1 MIRINLLP
9 VRATKKKEFTKQ
21 ILLALALTVLVA
33 VAANLFWWKQ
43 LSDDEEAIAKRIGST
58 QGEIAQLDK
67 TIGEVNS
74 LQSQRKAIEDKLK
87 ALDALRA
94 GRMGPVKLMDELS
107 SLIPVK
113 VWLTSF
119 SEASGAIALV
129 GRAANYEELSVF
141 SKKLK
146 ASKRFRDVVIRS
158 ASQGGDGI
166 ISWDITCRADFDA

>member
-21 ILLALALTVLVA
+21 ILGVLGLIVLVSTI
-33 VAANLFWWKQ
+33 ANLIWWKQ
-43 LSDDEEAIAKRIGST
+43 LSDDGEAIAKRVQST
-58 QGEIAQLDK
+58 QAEISQLEK

-74 LQSQRKAIEDKLK
+74 LQNQQKAIQDKLK
-87 ALDALRA
+87 ALEGLKA
-94 GRMGPVKLMDELS
+94 GRVGPVKLMDELS

-113 VWLTSF
+113 VWLGSF
-119 SEASGAIALV
+119 SESGGAVALS

-146 ASKRFRDVVIRS
+146 ASRRFRDVVIRS

-166 ISWDITCRADFDA
+166 VTWEITCRADFSA